1 MISVESNFSAFAPR
15 GVSSGAGTSV
25 RRPAGALAAAC
36 GELLPDDIS
45 RKAGATEMPPLCSVS
60 LRPDARPGIC
70 RGGWV
75 TALEPGSRIKE
86 MLSYEWMG
94 GVVFAPLENNRP

>member
-1 MISVESNFSAFAPR
+1 MISVESNFSAFAPW
-15 GVSSGAGTSV
+15 GVPSGAGAAV
-25 RRPAGALAAAC
+25 RRPAGASAAS

-60 LRPDARPGIC
+60 LRPDARSGIC
-70 RGGWV
+70 RGGRV
-75 TALEPGSRIKE
+75 TALEPGSRIEE